1 MQALLNA
8 RVLTERGLETGL
20 AVRLQGDTILD
31 VVRAEPSALGNCES
45 IDLGGQVL
53 APGFIDLQVN
63 GGGDVLFNDAPNV
76 ATLRR
81 IASAHRRF
89 GTTSMLP
96 TLISSEREVLR
107 VGIGAVRETIAAKI
121 AGVLGI
127 HIEGPFIAA
136 ARKGVHDPRM
146 FRGIDATDIEL
157 MAAPGHGRTLVTLAP
172 ERVEPTLVAQLCQRG
187 IIVAAGHTDASY
199 EITRTALDAG
209 MSGFTHLFNA
219 MSPLQG
225 RAPGVVGAALEDR
238 SSWCGVIVDGQHVH
252 PVALRIALSA
262 KPRGKVVLVTDAM
275 PPVGG
280 GRVDF
285 QLDGRVITCRD
296 GRCTT
301 ADGVLAGSCLDM
313 ATAVRN
319 TVRLLAVPLDEA
331 LRMAST
337 YPANVLGLE
346 RSHGRIAA
354 GYRADLVALD
364 AALMVRSVWC
374 GGIRELHATTQSRID

>member
-31 VVRAEPSALGNCES
+31 VVRAEPSALDNCEP

-89 GTTSMLP
+89 GTTGMLP

-107 VGIGAVRETIAAKI
+107 AAIGAVRETIAAKI

-252 PVALRIALSA
+252 PAALRIALSA

-285 QLDGRVITCRD
+285 HLDGRVITCRD
-296 GRCTT
+296 GRLSLAAWRSSPARST
-301 ADGVLAGSCLDM
+301 AMPSIAF
-313 ATAVRN
+313 AR
-319 TVRLLAVPLDEA
+319 A
-331 LRMAST
+331 LI
-337 YPANVLGLE
+337 L
-346 RSHGRIAA
+346 
-354 GYRADLVALD
+354 
-364 AALMVRSVWC
+364 
-374 GGIRELHATTQSRID
+374 

>member
-1 MQALLNA
+1 MLNA

-31 VVRAEPSALGNCES
+31 VVRAEPSALGDCEP

-76 ATLRR
+76 ATLRH

-89 GTTSMLP
+89 GTTGMLP

-107 VGIGAVRETIAAKI
+107 AAIGAVRETIAAKI

-146 FRGIDATDIEL
+146 FRGIDATDIGL

-199 EITRTALDAG
+199 EITRSALDAG

-252 PVALRIALSA
+252 PAALR
-262 KPRGKVVLVTDAM
+262 
-275 PPVGG
+275 
-280 GRVDF
+280 
-285 QLDGRVITCRD
+285 
-296 GRCTT
+296 
-301 ADGVLAGSCLDM
+301 
-313 ATAVRN
+313 
-319 TVRLLAVPLDEA
+319 
-331 LRMAST
+331 
-337 YPANVLGLE
+337 
-346 RSHGRIAA
+346 
-354 GYRADLVALD
+354 
-364 AALMVRSVWC
+364 
-374 GGIRELHATTQSRID
+374 SR

>member
-1 MQALLNA
+1 MQALINA
-8 RVLTERGLETGL
+8 RVLTPRGLETGL
-20 AVRLQGDTILD
+20 SVRLQGDAIVD
-31 VVRAEPSALGNCES
+31 VTRAEQSLHDCEL
-45 IDLGGQVL
+45 IDLDGLVL

-63 GGGDVLFNDAPNV
+63 GGGDLLFNDAPNV
-76 ATLRR
+76 EALRR

-89 GTTSMLP
+89 GTTGMLP
-96 TLISSEREVLR
+96 TLISSDRDVLR
-107 VGIGAVRETIAAKI
+107 AAIDAVRTAMATSV
-121 AGVLGI
+121 ASLLGI

-136 ARKGVHDPRM
+136 ARKGVHDPRT
-146 FRGIDATDIEL
+146 FRDIDKADIDL
-157 MAAPGHGRTLVTLAP
+157 MAAPGHGRTLLTLAP
-172 ERVEPTLVAQLCQRG
+172 EQVDHARIAQLCQHG
-187 IIVAAGHTDASY
+187 VIVAAGHTDASY
-199 EITRTALDAG
+199 EVTRAALDAG

-238 SSWCGVIVDGQHVH
+238 SSWCGIIVDGQHVH
-252 PVALRIALSA
+252 PATLRIALAA

-280 GRVDF
+280 KRNDF
-285 QLDGRVITCRD
+285 RLGGRVITCRD

-313 ATAVRN
+313 ASAVRN
-319 TVRLLAVPLDEA
+319 TVHLLDVPLAEA

-337 YPANVLGLE
+337 YPAAVLGLDK
-346 RSHGRIAA
+346 SHGQIAA

-364 AALMVRSVWC
+364 GALEVRSVWC
-374 GGIRELHATTQSRID
+374 GGVREQHVTAAARTN